1 MSVRKKRIETKTA
14 SKASGKIPEAFFICD
29 TRGRI
34 VFSYLGTILVTTVI
48 LILSMLV
55 FSSFRNQTK
64 TLKETSAPEKY
75 VQTACSKQFGPYII
89 ACVIDGDTI
98 VLNTGDRVRMKGI
111 DAPELH
117 HPVIPAQRFGEEAR
131 DFLKNL
137 AEGKKCFLEYDDY
150 DTKDMYGRALAY
162 VYVDNTDLN
171 AEMLLRGF
179 AYLYTFKPF
188 GKKIAYA
195 ACEREA
201 REKHRG
207 VWNFDLK
214 DGRISHLVNSY
225 QSLSD
230 AGKAKLDDNFK
241 ELLNIYPA
249 KGD

>member
-1 MSVRKKRIETKTA
+1 MSAVKKRIEMEA
-14 SKASGKIPEAFFICD
+14 GSKASGKTPEAFFICE
-29 TRGRI
+29 TSGRI
-34 VFSYLGTILVTTVI
+34 HFSYLKSVLIIAVI
-48 LILSMLV
+48 IIISMLLYKIL
-55 FSSFRNQTK
+55 RQETK
-64 TLKETSAPEKY
+64 SETAAVPAA
-75 VQTACSKQFGPYII
+75 VPQARGITQFGPYTITY
-89 ACVIDGDTI
+89 VIDGDTI

-137 AEGKKCFLEYDDY
+137 AEGKKCFLEYDEY
-150 DTKDMYGRALAY
+150 DSKDMYGRALAY
-162 VYVDNTDLN
+162 VYVGNTDLN

-188 GKKIAYA
+188 KKKAVYA
-195 ACEREA
+195 DCEREA

-214 DGRISHLVNSY
+214 DGRISHLINSY
-225 QSLSD
+225 QSLND
-230 AGKAKLDDNFK
+230 TGKTKLDDNFK
-241 ELLNIYPA
+241 ELLNIYPV

>member
-1 MSVRKKRIETKTA
+1 MSAVKKRIAREA
-14 SKASGKIPEAFFICD
+14 GAKASGKTPEAFFIYD
-29 TRGRI
+29 ASGRI
-34 VFSYLGTILVTTVI
+34 RFSYLGSILAATTM
-48 LILSMLV
+48 LIFAMLV
-55 FSSFRNQTK
+55 FNILKKNEPAVKEPAAELTK
-64 TLKETSAPEKY
+64 QPCGL
-75 VQTACSKQFGPYII
+75 KQFGPYII
-89 ACVIDGDTI
+89 TCVIDGDTV

-137 AEGKKCFLEYDDY
+137 AEGKRCFLEYDDY
-150 DTKDMYGRALAY
+150 DSKDMYGRALAY

-188 GKKIAYA
+188 RKKAAYT

-225 QSLSD
+225 QLLND
-230 AGKAKLDDNFK
+230 AGKSKLDDNFK
-241 ELLNIYPA
+241 ELLSIYPA